1 MYLDSFKHKGMRRML
16 VNYLREKGI
25 SDEYVLEAINN
36 VPRHFFLDSS
46 LDVIAYEDRALEILC
61 NQTISQ
67 PSTVAFQTQLLNVQK
82 GDKILEIGT
91 GSGYQTCILC
101 EMKAKVFTIERFKPL
116 FDYAKKMFEILKYKP
131 KVSFGDGYLGMPAY
145 APFDKILV
153 TCGVPEIPQ
162 KLVEQMKT
170 GGIMVIPVGKN
181 EQEMYKVTKISNTE
195 INIKTFGNFKFV
207 PMLEERKFC

>member
-25 SDEYVLEAINN
+25 SDEHVLEAINN

-153 TCGVPEIPQ
+153 TCGVPDIPQ
-162 KLVEQMKT
+162 KLVEQMKN

>member
-1 MYLDSFKHKGMRRML
+1 ML

-25 SDEYVLEAINN
+25 SDEHVLEAINN

-91 GSGYQTCILC
+91 GSGYQTCVLC

-116 FDYAKKMFEILKYKP
+116 FDYAKNMFEILKYKP
-131 KVSFGDGYLGMPAY
+131 KTSFGDGYLGMPAY
-145 APFDKILV
+145 APFDKIIV
-153 TCGVPEIPQ
+153 TCGVPDIPQ

-181 EQEMYKVTKISNTE
+181 EQKMYKVTKISNTE
-195 INIKTFGNFKFV
+195 ISIKTFGNFKFV